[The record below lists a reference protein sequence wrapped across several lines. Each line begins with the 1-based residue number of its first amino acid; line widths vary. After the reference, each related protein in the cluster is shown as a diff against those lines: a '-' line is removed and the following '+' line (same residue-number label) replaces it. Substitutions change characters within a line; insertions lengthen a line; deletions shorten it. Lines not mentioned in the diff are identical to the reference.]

1 MIEKK
6 LISRSGRSARRVAV
20 GSFLMVAGFFT
31 GSVSASTI
39 PDHILIEKMH
49 HCMPTRDMGPSYV
62 IYDQTTNVLSGW
74 SHIYEDPDSFPGL
87 TFDPEQYRV
96 DSTNV
101 SNDNQCWNLNVYN
114 AILVKKYADW
124 DRQHATGLVSD
135 FSDEGVKFGDI
146 KDVVLE
152 IKLNSEKISIPDK
165 MSYLSAYGS
174 YTDIDNLLE
183 MDHGKVN
190 LGITVYG
197 EDDPDQS
204 IETFQGMINLE
215 LDQREFSDRWLR
227 IVIPVE
233 SFWYFVQ
240 KNYANTEKDLKDYL
254 GSHVVGLRINP
265 ETHNTKVL
273 RNYISDTFSESIP
286 ESYKEEG
293 VSIRKLSVRLKGE
306 DGYWW
311 GNNPN
316 YSGFGHGHGH
326 GFSFGS
332 QADE

>member
-1 MIEKK
+1 
-6 LISRSGRSARRVAV
+6 
-20 GSFLMVAGFFT
+20 
-31 GSVSASTI
+31 
-39 PDHILIEKMH
+39 
-49 HCMPTRDMGPSYV
+49 
-62 IYDQTTNVLSGW
+62 
-74 SHIYEDPDSFPGL
+74 
-87 TFDPEQYRV
+87 V

-101 SNDNQCWNLNVYN
+101 SNDNQCWNLSVYN
-114 AILVKKYADW
+114 AILVKKYANW

-135 FSDEGVKFGDI
+135 FSDEGVTFGDI
-146 KDVVLE
+146 KDVILE
-152 IKLNSEKISIPDK
+152 IKLNSEQTYIPEK
-165 MSYLSAYGS
+165 MSYLSTYGS
-174 YTDIDNLLE
+174 YTDVGNLLE

-233 SFWYFVQ
+233 SFWYFIQ
-240 KNYANTEKDLKDYL
+240 KNYENTEKVLKDFL

-273 RNYISDTFSESIP
+273 RNYIPDTFSESIP
-286 ESYKEEG
+286 ETYKEEG
-293 VSIRKLSVRLKGE
+293 VSIRKLSVRLKE
-306 DGYWW
+306 TAPYWW
-311 GNNPN
+311 GDNPL
-316 YSGFGHGHGH
+316 YSGHAHGYR
-326 GFSFGS
+326 FSHES